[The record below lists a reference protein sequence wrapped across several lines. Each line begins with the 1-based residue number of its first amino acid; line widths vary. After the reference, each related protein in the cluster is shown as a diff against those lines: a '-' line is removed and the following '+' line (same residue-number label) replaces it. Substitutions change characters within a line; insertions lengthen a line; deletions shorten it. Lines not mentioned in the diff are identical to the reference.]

1 MPKNHARKKALAD
14 LKDELGIKHADAIAL
29 LDHPDAD
36 ERDTLV
42 EYLETYIDITT
53 YRDAVDY
60 LRQEQNDPRNQV
72 MCKRCGWTN
81 GMVCPEC
88 EEGCG
93 CSVGCTGWRHGDY
106 DGDLDDDDPY
116 GCPECGAGG
125 SGDPYGECV
134 CYDDE
139 DEAA

>member
-1 MPKNHARKKALAD
+1 MPKNHARKNALAA
-14 LKDELGIKHADAIAL
+14 LKDELSIKHADAIAL

-36 ERDTLV
+36 ERETLV
-42 EYLETYIDITT
+42 EYLETYIDINT
-53 YRDAVDY
+53 YREAVDY

-72 MCKRCGWTN
+72 MCRTCGWTN

-88 EEGCG
+88 AEGCG

-106 DGDLDDDDPY
+106 SGAGFDDEYDHH

-125 SGDPYGECV
+125 SGNPYGECV
-134 CYDDE
+134 C
-139 DEAA
+139 